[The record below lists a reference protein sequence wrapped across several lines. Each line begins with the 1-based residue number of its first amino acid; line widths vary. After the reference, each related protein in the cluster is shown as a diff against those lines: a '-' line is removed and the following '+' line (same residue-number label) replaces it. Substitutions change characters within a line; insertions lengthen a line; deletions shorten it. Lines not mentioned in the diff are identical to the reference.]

1 MGIRFYSF
9 YPGRANRLRF
19 KKCLG
24 IVWWMTWRIVVLASF
39 IMLINKACIG
49 VQCSKPI
56 VTPTDSVN
64 VATTFQDSVYGAI
77 YALRIQHP
85 DIVMAQ
91 CIEESGH
98 FTSRLFVDGHNC
110 TGMKVPSTRP
120 TLAVG
125 VLYGHACFNSWYE
138 CLVDYALW
146 QTAFARN
153 LSRDEYFAYLDRVY
167 AEKKNYSQRI
177 KTIIKTKGL

>member
-1 MGIRFYSF
+1 M
-9 YPGRANRLRF
+9 NRLRF
-19 KKCLG
+19 KKSLG
-24 IVWWMTWRIVVLASF
+24 IVWWVTWRMVVLASF

-64 VATTFQDSVYGAI
+64 VATTLQDSVYGAI

-98 FTSRLFVDGHNC
+98 FTSRLFINGHNC
-110 TGMKVPSTRP
+110 TGMKN
-120 TLAVG
+120 TL
-125 VLYGHACFNSWYE
+125 YPPDACCWGT
-138 CLVDYALW
+138 VR
-146 QTAFARN
+146 AR
-153 LSRDEYFAYLDRVY
+153 LF
-167 AEKKNYSQRI
+167 Q
-177 KTIIKTKGL
+177 

>member
-56 VTPTDSVN
+56 VTPTDSTN
-64 VATTFQDSVYGAI
+64 VATTLQDSVYGAI

-98 FTSRLFVDGHNC
+98 FTSPSIRRRTQLYRNESTLYSPDTCCWGTVWARLFQQLVRMSCGLC
-110 TGMKVPSTRP
+110 
-120 TLAVG
+120 TLADSICPQPV
-125 VLYGHACFNSWYE
+125 
-138 CLVDYALW
+138 
-146 QTAFARN
+146 T
-153 LSRDEYFAYLDRVY
+153 
-167 AEKKNYSQRI
+167 
-177 KTIIKTKGL
+177 

>member
-1 MGIRFYSF
+1 M
-9 YPGRANRLRF
+9 
-19 KKCLG
+19 
-24 IVWWMTWRIVVLASF
+24 VVLASF

-64 VATTFQDSVYGAI
+64 VATTLQDSVYGAI

>member
-19 KKCLG
+19 KKRLG
-24 IVWWMTWRIVVLASF
+24 IVWWVTWRMVVLASF

-64 VATTFQDSVYGAI
+64 VATTLQDSVYGAI

-125 VLYGHACFNSWYE
+125 GTVR
-138 CLVDYALW
+138 
-146 QTAFARN
+146 AR
-153 LSRDEYFAYLDRVY
+153 LF
-167 AEKKNYSQRI
+167 Q
-177 KTIIKTKGL
+177 

>member
-24 IVWWMTWRIVVLASF
+24 IVWWMMWRIVVLASF

-56 VTPTDSVN
+56 VTPTDSTN
-64 VATTFQDSVYGAI
+64 VATTLQDSVYGAI

-110 TGMKVPSTRP
+110 TGMKVLCTRP

-125 VLYGHACFNSWYE
+125 VLYGHACFNSWYK

-153 LSRDEYFAYLDRVY
+153 LSRDEYLVYLDRVY

-177 KTIIKTKGL
+177 KAIIKTNGL

>member
-1 MGIRFYSF
+1 MMNRWDFKG
-9 YPGRANRLRF
+9 RLRA
-19 KKCLG
+19 
-24 IVWWMTWRIVVLASF
+24 VWWVTWRMTVLALF
-39 IMLINKACIG
+39 IILLNKACIG
-49 VQCSKPI
+49 TQHGKPI
-56 VTPTDSVN
+56 ITPTDSTN
-64 VATTFQDSVYGAI
+64 VATTLQDSVYGAI

-91 CIEESGH
+91 CIEESGN

-110 TGMKVPSTRP
+110 TGMKVPSSRP

-138 CLVDYALW
+138 CLVDYAIW

-153 LSRDEYFAYLDRVY
+153 LSRDEYFTYLDRVY
-167 AEKKNYSQRI
+167 AEKTGYTNRI
-177 KTIIKTKGL
+177 KAIIKTKGL